1 MNRRDTIIIA
11 VLLNAGLL
19 AILFLMAINMDDEKL
34 VQAADFPQ
42 TIVDVT
48 DQTLPV
54 NSPTEIAVA
63 TSDFNTAQSGDEI
76 DNALKQ
82 FADNPQLILVDDEGE
97 PADKEPLALP
107 PAISTTP
114 PQNPEP
120 PPSTQPPQSQRLVEV
135 TVKKG
140 DALEK
145 IARANNATVEAIKKA
160 NDLTSTKLKIGQVLK
175 IPVGSKSNS
184 LADNVGSSKP
194 VVVTKKP
201 ADSKPANKDKQVIA
215 SNTNQEF
222 YTVKSGDNPWKIAKQ
237 FHVKF
242 DELLKLNN
250 LDEEKAR
257 NLKIGDKLRVK

>member
-11 VLLNAGLL
+11 ILLNAGLL
-19 AILFLMAINMDDEKL
+19 AILFLMAINADDDKMTNSSEFT
-34 VQAADFPQ
+34 QAL
-42 TIVDVT
+42 VDVT
-48 DQTLPV
+48 EQTKSDPQQQEVIANASSDLTSV
-54 NSPTEIAVA
+54 QPT
-63 TSDFNTAQSGDEI
+63 DEI

-82 FADNPQLILVDDEGE
+82 YVDNPQLILVDDEGE
-97 PADKEPLALP
+97 PTDKEPPSLP

-120 PPSTQPPQSQRLVEV
+120 LPSTQAPQQLVDV

-145 IARANNATVEAIKKA
+145 IARANNTTVDAIKKA

-175 IPVGSKSNS
+175 VPVGEK
-184 LADNVGSSKP
+184 K
-194 VVVTKKP
+194 VTLTPAKP
-201 ADSKPANKDKQVIA
+201 AKENKPEVKAAVNTAANKSKNTIAGGDKEYYI
-215 SNTNQEF
+215 
-222 YTVKSGDNPWKIAKQ
+222 VKSGDNPWKIAKQ

-257 NLKIGDKLRVK
+257 NLKVGDKLRVK

>member
-1 MNRRDTIIIA
+1 MSRRDTIIIA

-19 AILFLMAINMDDEKL
+19 AILFLMAVNMDDEKL
-34 VQAADFPQ
+34 VQASDFPQ
-42 TIVDVT
+42 TLVDVT
-48 DQTLPV
+48 EQPSPV
-54 NSPTEIAVA
+54 ISSPEIAAA
-63 TSDFNTAQSGDEI
+63 TPEFNTAQSGDEI

-97 PADKEPLALP
+97 PIDKEPLALP
-107 PAISTTP
+107 PAVSTTP
-114 PQNPEP
+114 PHNPEP
-120 PPSTQPPQSQRLVEV
+120 PPSTQPPQSQHLVEV

-160 NDLTSTKLKIGQVLK
+160 NDLTSSKLKIGQVLK
-175 IPVGSKSNS
+175 IPVGSKI
-184 LADNVGSSKP
+184 SKTTAAAQP
-194 VVVTKKP
+194 PKKP
-201 ADSKPANKDKQVIA
+201 TEAKPAANKNKQVIA
-215 SNTNQEF
+215 SNANQEF